1 MDLNYRHD
9 DEVMDFWGRA
19 AEALAAWMNEVL
31 FPDRGE
37 TYDHAEVAMGYFGA
51 FY

>member
-1 MDLNYRHD
+1 MDMNYRHD
-9 DEVMDFWGRA
+9 EEVMDFWGRA

-37 TYDHAEVAMGYFGA
+37 TYDTYASAIYYGA